1 MRITIIG
8 AGNVGKTLGD
18 GWAKKHHVHY
28 VKRACPPH
36 ERGTLVNESD
46 AIVLATPANQAQAA
60 LNGLPLVGKTLIDCT
75 NPLKADL
82 SGLEIGLTTSQ
93 AERVAGW
100 APDAKVVKAFN
111 TVGFGI
117 MANPQFGDGK
127 AMMMVAGNDAGAKR
141 TTMALASDL
150 GFDPIDAGPLS
161 QARLLEPLAMLW
173 ISLAIKGGMG
183 REFAFG
189 GAEEVGQ
196 FERNGFSILTDPIF
210 MPWRMSSV

>member
-8 AGNVGKTLGD
+8 AGNVGKTLGE
-18 GWAKKHHVHY
+18 GWAKKHQVHY
-28 VKRACPPH
+28 IRRGCPPH

-60 LNGLPLVGKTLIDCT
+60 LSGLPLVGKTLIDCT

-82 SGLEIGLTTSQ
+82 SGLEIGLSTSQ
-93 AERVAGW
+93 AERVAQW

-117 MANPQFGDGK
+117 MSNPQFGDRR
-127 AMMMVAGNDAGAKR
+127 AMMMVAGNDAGAKK
-141 TTMALASDL
+141 TTMTLADDL
-150 GFDPIDAGPLS
+150 GFEAIDAGPLS
-161 QARLLEPLAMLW
+161 QSRLLEPLAMLW

-189 GAEEVGQ
+189 ML
-196 FERNGFSILTDPIF
+196 R
-210 MPWRMSSV
+210 R